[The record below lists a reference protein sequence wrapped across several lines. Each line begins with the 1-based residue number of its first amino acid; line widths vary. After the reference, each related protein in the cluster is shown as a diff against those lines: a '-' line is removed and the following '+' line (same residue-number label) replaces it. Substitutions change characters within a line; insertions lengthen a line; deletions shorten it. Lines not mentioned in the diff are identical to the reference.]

1 MDFSIFLSSHSS
13 DYINQYQNGKNT
25 LGSKIEFH
33 IGDEINQKFDLAI
46 IGVKESRGSSVSS
59 VKDSPDYVREH
70 LYGLFSDSKSKIID
84 LGNIIQGDTLQDT
97 LYALSEMVQELVK
110 KDIIPIVIG
119 GSQELTLGI
128 YKAYEKLE
136 QIVNLTT
143 IDRKIDFTHINET
156 NNNSYLKDIIL
167 SQPNYLFNYSNLGS
181 QAYYLNPDNT
191 KMMDKL
197 HFENIRL
204 GELQNNITLAEPIL
218 RNTNILSFDLNS
230 IRQSEVPGT
239 SFASPNGFF
248 GNEACQLS
256 RYAGMSDK
264 MNVIGY
270 FEMTPEYDI
279 QGQTAHLVAQ
289 MIWFFIEGFQLR
301 KNETPLT
308 NSKNYTKYK
317 VVLSTSEEELIFV
330 KSLKSNRWWMKIPYP
345 PSKKVKYQRHHLVPC
360 SYSDYEIALKDEMP
374 DLWMKTYNKINVNV

>member
-1 MDFSIFLSSHSS
+1 MDFSIFLTSHAPDS
-13 DYINQYQNGKNT
+13 INQYQNVENT
-25 LGSKIEFH
+25 LGAQVEFH
-33 IGDEINQKFDLAI
+33 QGDPIEKNFDLAI

-59 VKDSPDYVREH
+59 VKESPDYVREH
-70 LYGLFSDSKSKIID
+70 LYGLYSENKSKILD
-84 LGNIIQGDTLQDT
+84 LGNIIQGETLQDT
-97 LYALSEMVQELVK
+97 LYALSEMVQELIK
-110 KDIIPIVIG
+110 KDIIPIIIG

-136 QIVNLTT
+136 QVVNLTT
-143 IDRKIDFTHINET
+143 IDRKIDFQHINET

-181 QAYYLNPDNT
+181 QVYYLNPDNV
-191 KMMDKL
+191 KL
-197 HFENIRL
+197 MEKLYFDNMRL
-204 GELQNNITLAEPIL
+204 GDLQHDISLAEPIL

-264 MNVIGY
+264 INVIGY

-279 QGQTAHLVAQ
+279 HGQTAHLLAQ

-308 NSKNYTKYK
+308 NNKNYTKYK
-317 VVLSTSEEELIFV
+317 VVLSDSEEELIFV
-330 KSLKSNRWWMKIPYP
+330 KSAKSDRWWMKIPYP
-345 PSKKVKYQRHHLVPC
+345 PTKKVKYQRHHLVPC
-360 SYSDYEIALKDEMP
+360 SYNDYKTALKDEMP
-374 DLWMKTYNKINVNV
+374 DLWVKTYNKININ

>member
-1 MDFSIFLSSHSS
+1 MDFSIFLTTHNP
-13 DYINQYQNGKNT
+13 DIINQYQQGENT
-25 LGSKIEFH
+25 LGSKVEFH
-33 IGDEINQKFDLAI
+33 QGKSIEKEFDLAI

-59 VKDSPDYVREH
+59 VKESPDYVREH

-84 LGNIIQGDTLQDT
+84 LGNIIQGETLHDT

-110 KDIIPIVIG
+110 KDIIPVVIG

-136 QIVNLTT
+136 QVVNLTT
-143 IDRKIDFTHINET
+143 IDRKIDFQHINET

-181 QAYYLNPDNT
+181 QAYYLNPENV
-191 KMMDKL
+191 KLMDKL
-197 HFENIRL
+197 YFDNTRL
-204 GELQNNITLAEPIL
+204 GDLQADISLAEPIL

-264 MNVIGY
+264 MNVVGF

-279 QGQTAHLVAQ
+279 HGQTAHLVAQ

-308 NSKNYTKYK
+308 NNKNYTKYK
-317 VVLSTSEEELIFV
+317 VVLSASEEELIFV
-330 KSLKSNRWWMKIPYP
+330 KSAKSDRWWMKIPYP
-345 PSKKVKYQRHHLVPC
+345 PSGQVKYQRYHLVPC
-360 SYSDYEIALKDEMP
+360 SYKDYKIALKDEMP
-374 DLWMKTYNKINVNV
+374 DLWIKTYNKINVN

>member
-1 MDFSIFLSSHSS
+1 MDFSIFLTTHSP
-13 DYINQYQNGKNT
+13 DRINQYQQGENT
-25 LGSKIEFH
+25 LGSKVQFHQVKSIEK
-33 IGDEINQKFDLAI
+33 EFDLAI

-59 VKDSPDYVREH
+59 VKESPDYVREH
-70 LYGLFSDSKSKIID
+70 LYGLYSDSKSKIID
-84 LGNIIQGDTLQDT
+84 LGNIIQGETLQDT

-110 KDIIPIVIG
+110 KDIIPIIIG

-136 QIVNLTT
+136 QVVNLTT
-143 IDRKIDFTHINET
+143 IDRKIDFQHINET

-181 QAYYLNPDNT
+181 QVYYLNPENV
-191 KMMDKL
+191 KLMDKL
-197 HFENIRL
+197 YFDNMRL
-204 GELQNNITLAEPIL
+204 GDLQADISLAEPIL

-248 GNEACQLS
+248 GNEACQIS

-264 MNVIGY
+264 MNVVGY
-270 FEMTPEYDI
+270 FEMTPEFDI
-279 QGQTAHLVAQ
+279 HGQTAHLVAQ
-289 MIWFFIEGFQLR
+289 MIWFFIEGYQLR

-308 NSKNYTKYK
+308 NNKSYTQYK
-317 VVLSTSEEELIFV
+317 VVLSASEEELIFV
-330 KSLKSNRWWMKIPYP
+330 KSVKSDRWWMKIPYP

-360 SYSDYEIALKDEMP
+360 SYSDYQVALKDEMP
-374 DLWMKTYNKINVNV
+374 DLWIKTYNKINIY

>member
-13 DYINQYQNGKNT
+13 DSIGKYQNGKNT
-25 LGSKIEFH
+25 LGTKVSFHQGETIE
-33 IGDEINQKFDLAI
+33 DEYELAI
-46 IGVKESRGSSVSS
+46 IGVKESRGSSVTS
-59 VKDSPDYVREH
+59 VKESPDYVREH
-70 LYGLFSDSKSKIID
+70 LYGLYSDSKSKIID
-84 LGNIIQGDTLQDT
+84 LGNIIQGETLQDT
-97 LYALSEMVQELVK
+97 LYALSEMVEELTK
-110 KDIIPIVIG
+110 KNIVPIIIG

-143 IDRKIDFTHINET
+143 IDRKIDFDQINET

-167 SQPNYLFNYSNLGS
+167 SQPNYLFSYSNLGS
-181 QAYYLNPDNT
+181 QSYYLNPDNT
-191 KMMDKL
+191 TMMEKL
-197 HFENIRL
+197 FFDNTRL
-204 GELQNNITLAEPIL
+204 GDLQNDITIAEPIL

-264 MNVIGY
+264 MNAIGF

-279 QGQTAHLVAQ
+279 HGQTAHLVAQ
-289 MIWFFIEGFQLR
+289 MIWFFIAGFQIR
-301 KNETPLT
+301 KNETPLS
-308 NSKNYTKYK
+308 NNKNYTKYK
-317 VVLSTSEEELIFV
+317 VVLSASEEELIFI
-330 KSLKSNRWWMKIPYP
+330 KSTKSDRWWMKIPYP
-345 PSKKVKYQRHHLVPC
+345 PSKKIKYQRHHLVPC
-360 SYSDYEIALKDEMP
+360 SYKDYEIALKDEMP
-374 DLWMKTYNKINVNV
+374 DLWIKTYNKINIKE

>member
-1 MDFSIFLSSHSS
+1 MDFSIFLTSHAPDS
-13 DYINQYQNGKNT
+13 INQYQNVENT
-25 LGSKIEFH
+25 LGSKVEFH
-33 IGDEINQKFDLAI
+33 QGDPIEKEFDLAI

-59 VKDSPDYVREH
+59 VKESPDYVREH
-70 LYGLFSDSKSKIID
+70 LYGLYSESKSKIID
-84 LGNIIQGDTLQDT
+84 LGNIIQGETLQDT
-97 LYALSEMVQELVK
+97 LYALSEMVQELIK
-110 KDIIPIVIG
+110 KNIIPIVIG

-136 QIVNLTT
+136 QVVNLTT
-143 IDRKIDFTHINET
+143 IDRKIDFQPINET

-181 QAYYLNPDNT
+181 QVYYLNPENV
-191 KMMDKL
+191 KL
-197 HFENIRL
+197 MEKLYFDNIRL
-204 GELQNNITLAEPIL
+204 GDLQYDISLAEPIL

-264 MNVIGY
+264 MNVVGY

-279 QGQTAHLVAQ
+279 HGQTAHLLAQ

-308 NSKNYTKYK
+308 NNKNYTKYK
-317 VVLSTSEEELIFV
+317 VVLSDSEEELIFV
-330 KSLKSNRWWMKIPYP
+330 KSAKSDRWWMKIPYP
-345 PSKKVKYQRHHLVPC
+345 PTKKVKYQRHHLVPC
-360 SYSDYEIALKDEMP
+360 SYNDYKTALKDEMP
-374 DLWMKTYNKINVNV
+374 DLWVKTYNKININ

>member
-1 MDFSIFLSSHSS
+1 MDFSIFLTSQQQDAIS
-13 DYINQYQNGKNT
+13 DYQKVENT
-25 LGSKIEFH
+25 LGTKVEFH
-33 IGDEINQKFDLAI
+33 QGKSIEKEFDLAI

-59 VKDSPDYVREH
+59 VKESPDYVRKH
-70 LYGLFSDSKSKIID
+70 LYGLYSDSKSKIID
-84 LGNIIQGDTLQDT
+84 LGNIIQGETLQDT

-110 KDIIPIVIG
+110 KEIIPIIIG

-136 QIVNLTT
+136 QVVNLTT
-143 IDRKIDFTHINET
+143 IDRKIDFQHINET
-156 NNNSYLKDIIL
+156 DNNSYLKDIIL

-181 QAYYLNPDNT
+181 QAYYLNPENV
-191 KMMDKL
+191 KLMDKL
-197 HFENIRL
+197 YFDNTRL
-204 GELQNNITLAEPIL
+204 GDLQADISLAEPIL

-264 MNVIGY
+264 MNAVGF

-279 QGQTAHLVAQ
+279 HGQTAHLVAQ

-308 NSKNYTKYK
+308 NNKNYTKYK
-317 VVLSTSEEELIFV
+317 VVLSASEEELIFV
-330 KSLKSNRWWMKIPYP
+330 KSAKSDRWWMKIPYP

-360 SYSDYEIALKDEMP
+360 SYNDYQTALKDEMP
-374 DLWMKTYNKINVNV
+374 DVWIKTYNKININ